1 MCIINKYANIYLQ
14 KIYIVMS
21 CLRDF
26 LKLKIADR
34 PRANSGVS
42 DRVITSEQ
50 HVCLVSGSVE
60 ENDLWHAVTLHL
72 RRPDNH
78 RSV

>member
-34 PRANSGVS
+34 PRYNS
-42 DRVITSEQ
+42 
-50 HVCLVSGSVE
+50 LSV
-60 ENDLWHAVTLHL
+60 
-72 RRPDNH
+72 
-78 RSV
+78 